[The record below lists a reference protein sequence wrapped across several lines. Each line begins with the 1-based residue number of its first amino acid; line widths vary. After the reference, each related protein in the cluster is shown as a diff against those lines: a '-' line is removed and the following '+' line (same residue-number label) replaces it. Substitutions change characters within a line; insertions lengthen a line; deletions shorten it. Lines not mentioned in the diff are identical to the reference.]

1 MKLRILRKRT
11 NDNGF
16 HLTITGDMTVY
27 SIVRLKEVLL
37 KELESGSDI
46 TLNLADIHEADT
58 SGFQLLVFLKK
69 EASRLGKKFDI
80 TELSPRLESIFSLYR
95 EAI

>member
-11 NDNGF
+11 EDEGI
-16 HLTITGDMTVY
+16 HLTIAGDMTVY
-27 SIVRLKEVLL
+27 SVVRLKEVLM
-37 KELESGSDI
+37 KELKSGSGI
-46 TLNLADIHEADT
+46 TVDLSDVNDADT
-58 SGFQLLVFLKK
+58 SGFQLLIFLRK
-69 EASRLGKKFDI
+69 EAYMLGKKFKI